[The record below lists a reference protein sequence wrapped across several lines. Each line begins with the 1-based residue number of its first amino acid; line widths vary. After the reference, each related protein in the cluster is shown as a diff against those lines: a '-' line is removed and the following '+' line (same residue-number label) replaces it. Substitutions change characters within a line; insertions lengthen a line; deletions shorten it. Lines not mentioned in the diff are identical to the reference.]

1 MRKSEQLLNA
11 NIEKLA
17 PKRTGSLAALG
28 LVMPDGEE
36 ENFEEEQDRKTPAPE
51 DELAASRVLPV
62 RVEMTEAALSR
73 SQAQELSS
81 SRGEPHSTVDGVTR
95 IARHSK
101 RHVDGVE
108 SSAGETPDDLSPPV
122 SKLDVADDHL
132 GLGER
137 DDEPDQL
144 VDAQLHGVDDVV
156 IDLTDGSDDLHQ
168 EIGAGAA
175 EYPSEEV
182 LDRFGKKFGS
192 SPNTIRYGHYIPS
205 TTFMKLEELKV
216 DLAEITN
223 RRITTENLFRL
234 AQLRFPA
241 DSDGWLTLLNRHA
254 EALGVDG
261 GEVPTRHFLGNRVD
275 KRWPSMMSRAKLQLL
290 QAHGIDVDRRFLF
303 SALLEEL
310 SMADRNTLQG
320 QLVRS

>member
-1 MRKSEQLLNA
+1 MRKSELLLNA
-11 NIEKLA
+11 NLEKLA

-28 LVMPDGEE
+28 LVLPDDEE
-36 ENFEEEQDRKTPAPE
+36 ETLEEERERLAPA
-51 DELAASRVLPV
+51 AAEVPAARRVRPV
-62 RVEMTEAALSR
+62 SVGKTEAVRPR
-73 SQAQELSS
+73 SETLGISFV
-81 SRGEPHSTVDGVTR
+81 RGEPHSTVDGVTDISR
-95 IARHSK
+95 RSK
-101 RHVDGVE
+101 LRDEGVD
-108 SSAGETPDDLSPPV
+108 SPAGESPEDLSPPV
-122 SKLDVADDHL
+122 SELDEADEHIGHG
-132 GLGER
+132 GL
-137 DDEPDQL
+137 DDETDEL
-144 VDAQLHGVDDVV
+144 VEAQPHKVDDDVV
-156 IDLTDGSDDLHQ
+156 DLRDGSDELPHEQ
-168 EIGAGAA
+168 RLSAA

-192 SPNTIRYGHYIPS
+192 NPNTIRYGHYIPS

-234 AQLRFPA
+234 AQIRFPA
-241 DSDGWLTLLNRHA
+241 DSDGWLVLLNRHA

-261 GEVPTRHFLGNRVD
+261 GEVQTRHFLGNRVD

-310 SMADRNTLQG
+310 SMADRNTLQN
-320 QLVRS
+320 QLLGS